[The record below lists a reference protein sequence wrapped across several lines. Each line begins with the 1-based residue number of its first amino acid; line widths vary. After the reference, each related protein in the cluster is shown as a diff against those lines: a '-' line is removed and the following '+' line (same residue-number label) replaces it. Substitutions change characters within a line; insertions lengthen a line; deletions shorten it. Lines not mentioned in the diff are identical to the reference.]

1 MSRGYL
7 SGPEARSRLPQL
19 GLVPVQSRLGS
30 LILRV
35 EEQEAQNILCS
46 LGQIPH
52 WGQSNSLGVR
62 PRDQAPQSSWAGP
75 RAGGQRQSRR
85 RWSPSDH
92 PTQQTASSIA
102 SFQSFLEH
110 TWAVRAEFRGEEER
124 REERKVR
131 SSEDKKS
138 PVTQLPSVPQWRAR
152 VL

>member
-19 GLVPVQSRLGS
+19 GLVPVQSCLGS

-35 EEQEAQNILCS
+35 EEQEAQDILHS

-52 WGQSNSLGVR
+52 WGQSNSMGLW
-62 PRDQAPQSSWAGP
+62 PQSSQGRDKSRVGDRS
-75 RAGGQRQSRR
+75 RAREGGL
-85 RWSPSDH
+85 PVTH
-92 PTQQTASSIA
+92 PTRQTGSSIA

-110 TWAVRAEFRGEEER
+110 PWAVRAEFRGEEER

-131 SSEDKKS
+131 SREDRRS
-138 PVTQLPSVPQWRAR
+138 PVTQLPSFPQWRAR